1 MIISIEV
8 TLEAY
13 FFHIISSVPDHDYNF
28 FEIQIVVS
36 VPTAW
41 LEDPC

>member
-1 MIISIEV
+1 MITSIAV

-13 FFHIISSVPDHDYNF
+13 FFNIISSVPDHDYNV

-41 LEDPC
+41 LEHPC